1 MSHLG
6 DVKVLQDNYQTQL
19 TQTKVKER
27 ELMKQQQETE
37 HASLLNMRKV
47 SDQQLLINEL
57 SQTLDKIKTVT
68 QSRENKLTDRVN
80 HLETEREKY
89 SFLRKE

>member
-1 MSHLG
+1 
-6 DVKVLQDNYQTQL
+6 
-19 TQTKVKER
+19 
-27 ELMKQQQETE
+27 MKQQQETE

-68 QSRENKLTDRVN
+68 
-80 HLETEREKY
+80 
-89 SFLRKE
+89 